1 MALHRLIYL
10 SYARP
15 GLGYSDLR
23 HIMDKSEVNNAQVGV
38 TGMLCFGNNIFLQI
52 LEGNRKVVNQ
62 TYHRIARDE
71 RHHSPEIMDFSPI
84 GARQFGEWSMK
95 LVQLDDQVP
104 ATLRRLIL
112 KFSDFNSFAPEQMTP
127 EQCFQFMKELYELLT
142 LA

>member
-23 HIMDKSEVNNAQVGV
+23 NIMDKSEVNNTQAGV

-62 TYHRIARDE
+62 TYHRIAKDE

-84 GARQFGEWSMK
+84 QARQFGEWSMK
-95 LVQLDDQVP
+95 LVQLDEQTP
-104 ATLRRLIL
+104 AKLKSLIL
-112 KFSDFNSFAPEQMTP
+112 KFSDFSSFAPEHMTA
-127 EQCFQFMKELYELLT
+127 EQCFQFMKELYEI
-142 LA
+142 LALS